1 MRPVDPDCI
10 FCKIVAGEIPAQIVY
25 RDESLLAFLDI
36 NPVSRGHT
44 LLIPTAHVA
53 ELSNAAP
60 EHLEGL
66 ASVLPRLAAAVKAA
80 AGADGLNVLLNVG
93 RCAGQLVPHAHFH
106 LIPRRE
112 SETVKLVNWNPTE
125 PSQDE
130 LAELRNRIECTL
142 G

>member
-1 MRPVDPDCI
+1 VRPVDPDCI

-25 RDESLLAFLDI
+25 RDENLLAFLDI
-36 NPVSRGHT
+36 NPISPGHT

-53 ELSNAAP
+53 ALPDAAP
-60 EHLEGL
+60 QHLEGL
-66 ASVLPRLAAAVKAA
+66 AGVLPKLAAAVRSA

-112 SETVKLVNWNPTE
+112 SETTRLVNWNPTE
-125 PSQDE
+125 ASQED
-130 LAELRNRIECTL
+130 LAEMRNRIEDAL